1 VFSFSSKTLTYF
13 NFIFKEIK
21 MSEQGAVA
29 HLTYD
34 WMIVTYFF
42 LGGLSV
48 GAYLFSVAANY
59 WKQEFKP
66 LAKKSAVLSLI
77 ALAIGMFI
85 LLYDL
90 GKPDRAWRLFTSFNP
105 HSMISWGV
113 WVLNIYGLMNLI
125 YTCLLFKAKEE
136 VAKKFAYI
144 GLPFAILTAT
154 YTGMLLTQA
163 PARVLWHTA
172 LIPVLF
178 LNGALISGIA
188 LVMLF
193 SVKAQNIELLSK
205 LGRFVACLIIL
216 ELVMILGEFIV
227 LLNGGTEYVAVAKS
241 LLSGQIG
248 CLFIGFEVVL
258 GAVIPAAML
267 LKRKTSVFTQA
278 LASLL
283 ILVGIFAMRYVIV
296 VGGQLIS

>member
-1 VFSFSSKTLTYF
+1 
-13 NFIFKEIK
+13 

-29 HLTYD
+29 HLAYD

-48 GAYLFSVAANY
+48 GAYIFSVAANY

-77 ALAIGMFI
+77 TLAIGMFI

-90 GKPDRAWRLFTSFNP
+90 GRPFRAWRLFLSFNP
-105 HSMISWGV
+105 NSMLSWGV
-113 WVLNIYGLMNLI
+113 WFLNIFGMMNLI
-125 YTCLLFKAKEE
+125 YTCLLFKARGE

-154 YTGMLLTQA
+154 YTAMLLAQA
-163 PARVLWHTA
+163 PDRVLWHTA
-172 LIPVLF
+172 LLPVLF
-178 LNGALISGIA
+178 LNGAIISGIA
-188 LVMLF
+188 LVMLL
-193 SVKAQNIELLSK
+193 SVCSRNTELFSK
-205 LGRFVACLIIL
+205 LGKFVACLIIL
-216 ELVMILGEFIV
+216 ELVMILGEFIF
-227 LLNGGTEYVAVAKS
+227 LLNGGTEHIAVAKS
-241 LLSGQIG
+241 LLSGQLG
-248 CLFIGFEVVL
+248 YLFIGVEIML
-258 GAVIPAAML
+258 GAVIPIVIL
-267 LKRKTSVFTQA
+267 LRNKASLFTQA

-296 VGGQLIS
+296 VGGQFTS